1 MRYQAFTSV
10 LIVTL
15 LAGCIPAPAP
25 APKTPAP
32 PSTPEPAAAA
42 PADSTPAATAPISA
56 TPDAAATEA
65 AAPPPAV
72 EPPAVERVAAEAGVG
87 KKGQSLKNDTGIVV
101 EPVKQLIRF
110 EQKAVFGISIKQAL
124 ELYKGEHGFYPK
136 THEEFMDK
144 VIKFNNISLPEL
156 PAGQRYIYD
165 PEQAQLMVEK
175 PKQ

>member
-25 APKTPAP
+25 APKAPAP
-32 PSTPEPAAAA
+32 PNTPAPAAAA
-42 PADSTPAATAPISA
+42 PTADTSDAVAPV
-56 TPDAAATEA
+56 TDADQPT
-65 AAPPPAV
+65 
-72 EPPAVERVAAEAGVG
+72 ERVVAEAGVG

-110 EQKAVFGISIKQAL
+110 EQKAVFDLQIKPAL
-124 ELYKGEHGFYPK
+124 ELYRGSTGSYPK
-136 THEEFMDK
+136 THEEFMQK
-144 VIKFNNISLPEL
+144 IIKENGISLPEL
-156 PAGQRYIYD
+156 PAGQRYVFD
-165 PEQAQLMVEK
+165 PEQGQLMVER